1 MITTIHFWITINL
14 FQNWTTTIMEPCCI
28 FLWPYSKMS
37 YFHPNLEENIQT
49 KQNLPKM
56 DENRSTITFHF
67 WNRNIPHPIRMCYF
81 KFSATQKVTM
91 PLQSILLSQ
100 SLRQMLVYII
110 SVFFGDAKLS
120 SLISIVK
127 NLLHS
132 LLRFYSFETLYLTVP
147 MLCWSNQ
154 LS

>member
-100 SLRQMLVYII
+100 TNASFILHHCLLAMLNI
-110 SVFFGDAKLS
+110 S

-132 LLRFYSFETLYLTVP
+132 LLRFYSFKTLYLTVP